1 MRAVKVRDSLK
12 NWGYIDSDRCAWCS
26 RKETVD
32 HCFLNCAR
40 AKAVW
45 SHFSPVLSS
54 LLGVAFL
61 PNCLFVFFSQWPRV
75 GAKNA
80 RLARF
85 LIKTILY
92 GIWTF
97 RNKAT
102 FCNGHE
108 DSQAIIRYIKADVRK
123 RISLDHFRL
132 PLSDFA
138 SAWESKL
145 CVVSDSSFQV
155 RI

>member
-1 MRAVKVRDSLK
+1 MHGALERKQLTIVFLTALVPKQFGHTSPLCCLLFLVWRSFLTASL
-12 NWGYIDSDRCAWCS
+12 
-26 RKETVD
+26 
-32 HCFLNCAR
+32 
-40 AKAVW
+40 
-45 SHFSPVLSS
+45 FS
-54 LLGVAFL
+54 
-61 PNCLFVFFSQWPRV
+61 FFQWPRV